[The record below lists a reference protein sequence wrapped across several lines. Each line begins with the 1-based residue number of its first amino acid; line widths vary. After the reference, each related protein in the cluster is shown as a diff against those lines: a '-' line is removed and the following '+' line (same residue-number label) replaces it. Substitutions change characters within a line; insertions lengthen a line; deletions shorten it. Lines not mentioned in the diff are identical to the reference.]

1 MHDFRVK
8 TFLTVCRT
16 LNYTQAAAEL
26 SLSQPAVSQHISYLE
41 REYGAKL
48 FTYEHKKLELTDAGR
63 LLKGALATM
72 AHDEQLLRERVAE
85 AAHGQATLLRIGMT
99 LTAGEYVVA
108 DPLVRYLAKHP
119 EINVTVRSGGTK
131 QLLGLLDDGEID
143 CAFVEGLFDKSA
155 YAHDVFS
162 TERLV
167 CICAAGHAF
176 STEPTSFESL
186 LGERLILRE
195 ETSGSRDVLAH
206 ALAGRNL
213 TTDSFAY
220 ACVVESLDI
229 IKRFVAG
236 DFGVSFVYESAI
248 QRELADGT
256 LRIVELPDS
265 PIFHNVSFVRLPGSI
280 FESELHAL
288 ARDLRAS

>member
-1 MHDFRVK
+1 MHDFRVEHR
-8 TFLTVCRT
+8 TLTVCRT

-119 EINVTVRSGGTK
+119 EINVTV
-131 QLLGLLDDGEID
+131 LLGRHQ
-143 CAFVEGLFDKSA
+143 A
-155 YAHDVFS
+155 
-162 TERLV
+162 
-167 CICAAGHAF
+167 AAGTAGRRRDTTAPSSRAC
-176 STEPTSFESL
+176 STRAPTPTTCSAPNGWYASAPPATPSPPNPPPS
-186 LGERLILRE
+186 RAC
-195 ETSGSRDVLAH
+195 SGS
-206 ALAGRNL
+206 G
-213 TTDSFAY
+213 
-220 ACVVESLDI
+220 
-229 IKRFVAG
+229 
-236 DFGVSFVYESAI
+236 
-248 QRELADGT
+248 
-256 LRIVELPDS
+256 
-265 PIFHNVSFVRLPGSI
+265 
-280 FESELHAL
+280 
-288 ARDLRAS
+288 